1 MGINRDFSTNIAF
14 DVPNELE
21 RANIKQK
28 LQRLDLDLNIIQKE
42 DILKNMRQYLT
53 IKVEFFN
60 TLFSCFICIYND
72 FISKILS
79 SKYK

>member
-42 DILKNMRQYLT
+42 DILKKYET
-53 IKVEFFN
+53 IFN
-60 TLFSCFICIYND
+60 
-72 FISKILS
+72 
-79 SKYK
+79 YKGGVF